1 MKPDI
6 RHHAGLV
13 QRANLSLAPATQTQ
27 MLLLLHLKGKDGH
40 FSCVGIWTP
49 QKGRCCLVW
58 SNEDVVQIKMFPLLL
73 RPFKDTFTT
82 VK

>member
-1 MKPDI
+1 MQMKPDI

-40 FSCVGIWTP
+40 FSCVGRRTP
-49 QKGRCCLVW
+49 QKGRCCLVR
-58 SNEDVVQIKMFPLLL
+58 SNEDVAQIKIV
-73 RPFKDTFTT
+73 PFV
-82 VK
+82 VKAF